1 VFSEGGKSVNGAHD
15 HDARIQVGMLVEQ
28 VDLPVNE
35 CAQEVAFTKLD
46 DTVRVLRAGEITTV

>member
-1 VFSEGGKSVNGAHD
+1 
-15 HDARIQVGMLVEQ
+15 MLVEQ